1 MDTITETKL
10 FSCFRAHYGFRI
22 RFCNPHAGHEKGNV
36 ENKVGTSR
44 RNLFVPVPTYHD
56 IEEFNRSLLDQHKK
70 KAEENHYKKGTEIAQ
85 LFEEDKKHFLPL
97 PTKPFNVCR
106 YETYRADGYG
116 KVCVD
121 AKTLLLAYALTTLM
135 FWNRTETFLSVICAS
150 TEQHART

>member
-1 MDTITETKL
+1 M
-10 FSCFRAHYGFRI
+10 
-22 RFCNPHAGHEKGNV
+22 
-36 ENKVGTSR
+36 GTSR

-70 KAEENHYKKGTEIAQ
+70 KAEENHYKKGTKIAQ

-121 AKTLLLAYALTTLM
+121 GKHFYSTKPE
-135 FWNRTETFLSVICAS
+135 NHNKNVIVGIRA
-150 TEQHART
+150 H